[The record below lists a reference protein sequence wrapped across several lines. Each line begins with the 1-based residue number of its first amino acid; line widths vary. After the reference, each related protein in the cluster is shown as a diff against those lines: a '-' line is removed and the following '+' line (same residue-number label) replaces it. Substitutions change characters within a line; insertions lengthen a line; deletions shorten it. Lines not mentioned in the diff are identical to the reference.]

1 VAVSSIHPLSGI
13 DELIGA
19 LDAHRA
25 RLDVAAARVRAR
37 RLGALADFVA
47 EHGERGLRALGGRRQ
62 GRARARRAAHRGA
75 GAGARAGARG
85 ARGPIAAVTSTVPLC
100 SEAMRIA
107 ALYDADDALVSELL
121 APPPREE
128 CRAALEFW
136 QARLAHLPRYRLSA
150 RREARVMA
158 TRWEARLRAAEEAA
172 LPAPVRWLR
181 AGYAPRRG
189 RGPRRCAGCTRG
201 LGCFAARCWRR
212 CSCSAPGSSP
222 SGSW

>member
-1 VAVSSIHPLSGI
+1 
-13 DELIGA
+13 
-19 LDAHRA
+19 
-25 RLDVAAARVRAR
+25 
-37 RLGALADFVA
+37 
-47 EHGERGLRALGGRRQ
+47 
-62 GRARARRAAHRGA
+62 
-75 GAGARAGARG
+75 
-85 ARGPIAAVTSTVPLC
+85 VTSTVPLC

-150 RREARVMA
+150 RREARLMA

-181 AGYAPRRG
+181 AGLRAAAGARPAPVRWLHT
-189 RGPRRCAGCTRG
+189 GPRM
-201 LGCFAARCWRR
+201 LRR
-212 CSCSAPGSSP
+212 ALLATVLLFGA
-222 SGSW
+222 WIVTFWLLVIATLVVLFD